1 MVEYMK
7 LILASNSPR
16 RQNLLKGLGL
26 SFTVRT
32 LKDIPENYPTDL
44 IGENIPLYI
53 SKEKARYYLKT
64 LADDELLI
72 TADTIVYLPS
82 SNHGKGRVLGKPKDE
97 NEAKDMLHTLSGR
110 THQVITGVTLTTKQK
125 SKSFA
130 ATSLVTFTDLSD
142 EEINYYVTQ
151 FHPLDKAG
159 AYGIQEWIG
168 YVGVTKLQ
176 GSFYNVM
183 GLPIQKLYEE
193 LKRWQS

>member
-53 SKEKARYYLKT
+53 SKEKTRYYLKT